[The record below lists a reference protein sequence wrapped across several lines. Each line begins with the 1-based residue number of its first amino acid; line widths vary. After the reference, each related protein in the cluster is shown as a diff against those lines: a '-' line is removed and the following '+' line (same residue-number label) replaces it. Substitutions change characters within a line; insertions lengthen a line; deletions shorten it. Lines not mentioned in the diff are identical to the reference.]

1 MAGAYACPCPRA
13 SVDSSSGV
21 KLGQDE
27 WSADGPL
34 TDAGKAL
41 IEQRF
46 RNLEAN
52 SQSSSRWEQ
61 ARLRLKTPFKR

>member
-41 IEQRF
+41 IEQRY
-46 RNLEAN
+46 RNLEA
-52 SQSSSRWEQ
+52 SPHASVSWEE
-61 ARLRLKTPFKR
+61 AKLRLKTPFKR